1 VKSKKVPKL
10 KKLKTKPSSK
20 LKTYSRDV
28 KSPQVQALLKSVK
41 TLLDWYRNQQ
51 RTLPWRKD
59 NPSPYHV
66 WISEIML
73 QQSTMQS
80 VLPYFDRWIKKFPNI
95 EDLAKASESEVL
107 NLWQGLGYYQRARNL
122 HRAAQEILL
131 FMASNKRWPKSI
143 EEWKSFPGV
152 GEYTAAAIASIVYN
166 EKVLPVDGN
175 VIRVLSRY
183 WDIKNPLNNS
193 KDLESIKN
201 NFEFFAKKLAQGH
214 HRDLAQ
220 AFMELGALIC
230 RPGSDAK
237 CILCPLN
244 KECRA
249 YSLKTQTKIP
259 IPKKKPPAVNVL
271 SLNLIYRGD
280 DNSPILRKIPK
291 GRRLAGQW
299 ELPQYEIITDKPKEL
314 MSRYQRVFES
324 VGPLRHSITKHRY
337 WAWGLNLGA
346 WGPSKELPEGHRQLS
361 DLGEHETLTTL
372 SRKILFEVEKSE
384 L

>member
-1 VKSKKVPKL
+1 
-10 KKLKTKPSSK
+10 
-20 LKTYSRDV
+20 
-28 KSPQVQALLKSVK
+28 
-41 TLLDWYRNQQ
+41 
-51 RTLPWRKD
+51 
-59 NPSPYHV
+59 
-66 WISEIML
+66 ML

-80 VLPYFDRWIKKFPNI
+80 VLPYFDRWIKQFPNI
-95 EDLAKASESEVL
+95 EDLAKASEGEVL
-107 NLWQGLGYYQRARNL
+107 KLWQGLGYYQRARNL
-122 HRAAQEILL
+122 HRAAQEILS
-131 FMASNKRWPKSI
+131 FIDSTKRWPKSI
-143 EEWKSFPGV
+143 EEWRSFPGV
-152 GEYTAAAIASIVYN
+152 GDYTAAAIASIVYN

-175 VIRVLSRY
+175 VIRVLSRF
-183 WDIKNPLNNS
+183 WNIKNPLNNS
-193 KDLESIKN
+193 KDLELIKN
-201 NFEFFAKKLAQGH
+201 NFELFAKKLAQGH

-230 RPGSDAK
+230 RPGADPK
-237 CILCPLN
+237 CAMCPLN
-244 KECRA
+244 KGCCA

-259 IPKKKPPAVNVL
+259 IPKKKPPAVNIL

-314 MSRYQRVFES
+314 IARYQRVFES
-324 VGPLRHSITKHRY
+324 FGPLRHSITNHRY

-346 WGPSKELPEGHRQLS
+346 WGASKELPEGHLRLS